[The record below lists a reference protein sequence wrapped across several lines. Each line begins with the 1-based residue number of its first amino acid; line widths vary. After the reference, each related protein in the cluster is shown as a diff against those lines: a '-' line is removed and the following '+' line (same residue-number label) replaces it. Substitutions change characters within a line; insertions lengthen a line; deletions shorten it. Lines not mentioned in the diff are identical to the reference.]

1 MNRTK
6 AEAKVQTAEETS
18 PESSPEAIELLPLH
32 EAVLDPEG
40 VAQLFADI
48 ELAAETVEVRLKG
61 GEALQSVGAATL
73 AEAKRG
79 IVTGSVNA
87 AQISYVHRGQHW
99 IDTLMRTPQGVRLVR
114 APMGPRR

>member
-6 AEAKVQTAEETS
+6 AEAKVQAAEETS
-18 PESSPEAIELLPLH
+18 SETLELLPLH

-61 GEALQSVGAATL
+61 GDALRSVGAATL

-79 IVTGSVNA
+79 IVTGNVNA
-87 AQISYVHRGQHW
+87 AQISYVHRSQHW
-99 IDTLMRTPQGVRLVR
+99 VDTLMRTPQGVRLVR
-114 APMGPRR
+114 APLPPRR